1 MPTDRDAVDQQWY
14 WDKKRRK
21 AYYPV
26 ATDGSTVHFL
36 TVWHRDEV
44 ESALAEDQVVP
55 YEEMD
60 GGYDTLEPWLDAV
73 DSFRLLSEEEL
84 AGYTG
89 ADDD

>member
-1 MPTDRDAVDQQWY
+1 MTTERDAVDQQWY

-21 AYYPV
+21 ALYPV
-26 ATDGSTVHFL
+26 ATDESTIHFL
-36 TVWHRDEV
+36 TVWHHDEV
-44 ESALAEDQVVP
+44 DSAKAENQMVP

-84 AGYTG
+84 ATYAVIG
-89 ADDD
+89 DD